1 MEQRQVARLFRVPAA
16 LQIGANSS
24 LNEAGDCGGGRQHL
38 GFVSVIENDLGADL
52 NYLWV

>member
-1 MEQRQVARLFRVPAA
+1 MEQRQVVRLFSIPAA

-24 LNEAGDCGGGRQHL
+24 LNETGDCGRGRQHL
-38 GFVSVIENDLGADL
+38 GFVSVMENDLGVDL